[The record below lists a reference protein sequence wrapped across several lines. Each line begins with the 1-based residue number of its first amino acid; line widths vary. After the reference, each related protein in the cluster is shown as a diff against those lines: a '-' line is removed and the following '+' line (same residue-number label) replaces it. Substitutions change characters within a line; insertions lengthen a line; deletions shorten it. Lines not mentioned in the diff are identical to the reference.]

1 MSSIQT
7 KKVLNTIINDDCIKI
22 MNQMEENSVDLI
34 FADPPYNLQLGDA
47 LTRPDNTNVS
57 GVYEEWDSFESL
69 AAYDK
74 YTREWMTAA
83 RRILKDDGAH
93 LGYRFLPQYFP
104 GRLYSSGF
112 GILDFERHHLEQ
124 DQSDAEF

>member
-47 LTRPDNTNVS
+47 LTRPDITNVS
-57 GVYEEWDSFESL
+57 GVYEEWDSL
-69 AAYDK
+69 NL
-74 YTREWMTAA
+74 WPPMTN
-83 RRILKDDGAH
+83 I
-93 LGYRFLPQYFP
+93 P
-104 GRLYSSGF
+104 GNG
-112 GILDFERHHLEQ
+112 
-124 DQSDAEF
+124 

>member
-83 RRILKDDGAH
+83 RRILKDDGAIWVI
-93 LGYRFLPQYFP
+93 GSY
-104 GRLYSSGF
+104 
-112 GILDFERHHLEQ
+112 
-124 DQSDAEF
+124 